1 MTTPNSELMSIYGT
15 TKEAGDI
22 ATAARIAAAVLGLS
36 LMKGDQMHV
45 VNEKLKHE
53 QETNNTRAQEAAKMQ
68 GVVDS
73 LKMAEAAG
81 VMMAKVGIAS
91 FIGRN
96 AGKVV
101 GALTPG
107 WKSKALVTGGTLG
120 AGMAGYKGLSGLRDY
135 ANKPKGNQTWGA
147 KRPLSQGVSEW
158 GYPVY

>member
-1 MTTPNSELMSIYGT
+1 MTAPNAELMSIYGT

-36 LMKGDQMHV
+36 LIKGDQVHV
-45 VNEKLKHE
+45 ANKELEHT
-53 QETNNTRAQEAAKMQ
+53 QEVNNTRAQESAKMQ

-81 VMMAKVGIAS
+81 SMMAKVGIAS
-91 FIGRN
+91 LIGK
-96 AGKVV
+96 ASGKVV

-107 WKSKALVTGGTLG
+107 WKSKALAAGGTLAAG
-120 AGMAGYKGLSGLRDY
+120 AAGYKGLSSLRDY
-135 ANKPKGNQTWGA
+135 ANKPKGNQTWGS